1 MQISKGF
8 TPNIQSYVLA
18 SEGGYVNHPR
28 DPGKATNMG
37 ILITAR
43 GSGYTSPPTVTV
55 SGGTGATFTTD
66 YAKRSPGQDRPL
78 KLLTF
83 TACTIAGV
91 AADGPNVL
99 GIPAGNI
106 SVPANGHITL
116 RGRGEQWRVESK
128 NF

>member
-1 MQISKGF
+1 MRAGAI
-8 TPNIQSYVLA
+8 V
-18 SEGGYVNHPR
+18 
-28 DPGKATNMG
+28 G
-37 ILITAR
+37 IIIIITAR

-83 TACTIAGV
+83 SACTIAGV
-91 AADGPNVL
+91 AADGPNVI

>member
-1 MQISKGF
+1 MRAGAI
-8 TPNIQSYVLA
+8 V
-18 SEGGYVNHPR
+18 
-28 DPGKATNMG
+28 G
-37 ILITAR
+37 IIIIIIITAR

-78 KLLTF
+78 KLLAF
-83 TACTIAGV
+83 GACTIAGV
-91 AADGPNVL
+91 AADGPNVI